1 MATVQTLPTHVAVV
15 MDGNGRWASKRL
27 LPRSIGHWQGE
38 KACREVVEACLKQ
51 NIKYLTL
58 FAFSSE
64 NWQRPREEVQAIME
78 LFLSSLKNDAETL
91 HEQGIQ
97 VRFIGGRTQFSAQLR
112 ELIDQTEALTKANDK
127 MLLSIAVDYSGR
139 WDVMQASKQL
149 CKQVQLQGLNSDEL
163 DENAFEK
170 HLSTYPLP
178 DPDLFIRTGGEQRI
192 SNFLIWQLA
201 YTELYFSDTLWP
213 DFDAKELE
221 LAFASYAKRRR
232 RYGLV
237 PEQIES

>member
-27 LPRSIGHWQGE
+27 LPRSIGHRQGA

-232 RYGLV
+232 SYGLV
-237 PEQIES
+237 LEQIES

>member
-1 MATVQTLPTHVAVV
+1 MSKDQTLPTHVAVV
-15 MDGNGRWASKRL
+15 MDGNGRWANKRL
-27 LPRSIGHWQGE
+27 LPRSVGHRQGAQASR
-38 KACREVVEACLKQ
+38 KIVEACLKC

-64 NWQRPREEVQAIME
+64 NWQRPREEVRSIME
-78 LFLSSLKNDAETL
+78 LFFSSLKNDAEVL
-91 HEQGIQ
+91 HEQGIR
-97 VRFIGGRTQFSAQLR
+97 VRFIGGRAQFSTQLR
-112 ELIDQTEALTKANDK
+112 ELIDKTETLTKANDK

-139 WDVMQASKQL
+139 WDLMQASKQL
-149 CKQVQLQGLNSDEL
+149 FKQVQLQGLNIDEL

-213 DFDAKELE
+213 DFDAEELE
-221 LAFASYAKRRR
+221 LAFASYAKRKR

>member
-1 MATVQTLPTHVAVV
+1 MAKAKTLPTHVAVV

-27 LPRSIGHWQGE
+27 LPRTVGHRQGA
-38 KACREVVEACLKQ
+38 KASRKIIEACLKK

-64 NWQRPREEVQAIME
+64 NWKRPQEEVRTLME
-78 LFLSSLKNDAETL
+78 LFLSSLENDAETL
-91 HEQGIQ
+91 YEQGIK
-97 VRFIGGRTQFSAQLR
+97 VRFIGGRTQFSAQLC
-112 ELIDQTEALTKANDK
+112 ELIEKTERLTEGNDR
-127 MLLSIAVDYSGR
+127 MLLSIAIDYSGR
-139 WDVMQASKQL
+139 WDLVQASKQL
-149 CKQVQLQGLNSDEL
+149 CKQAHLLNLNVDEL
-163 DENAFEK
+163 DEAALEK
-170 HLSTYPLP
+170 YLSTYPLP

-213 DFDAKELE
+213 DFDAKDLE
-221 LAFASYAKRRR
+221 LALASYTIRKR

-237 PEQIES
+237 PEQIET

>member
-1 MATVQTLPTHVAVV
+1 MAKAQMLPTHVAVV

-27 LPRSIGHWQGE
+27 LPRSAGHRQGA
-38 KACREVVEACLKQ
+38 KATRNIIEACLKQ
-51 NIKYLTL
+51 KIKYLTL

-64 NWQRPREEVQAIME
+64 NWQRPQEEVQAIIE
-78 LFLSSLKNDAETL
+78 LFLSSLKNDSKTL
-91 HEQGIQ
+91 HEEGIQ
-97 VRFIGGRTQFSAQLR
+97 VRFIGGREHFSGQLC
-112 ELIDQTEALTKANDK
+112 ELIDETEALTKANNK
-127 MLLSIAVDYSGR
+127 MLLNIAIDYSGR
-139 WDVMQASKQL
+139 WDLIQASKKL
-149 CKQVQLQGLNSDEL
+149 FKQVQLQGLDIDEL
-163 DENAFEK
+163 DEDAFAR

-201 YTELYFSDTLWP
+201 YTELYFSATLWP
-213 DFDAKELE
+213 DFDAKELA
-221 LAFASYAKRRR
+221 LAFASYTKRKR